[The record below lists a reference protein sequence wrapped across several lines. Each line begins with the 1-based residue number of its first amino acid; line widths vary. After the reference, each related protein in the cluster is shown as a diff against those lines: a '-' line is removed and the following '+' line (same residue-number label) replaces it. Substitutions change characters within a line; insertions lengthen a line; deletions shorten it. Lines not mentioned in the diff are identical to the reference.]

1 MRLPNVQLD
10 MRAERLEGPDSC
22 VCVSEMTMRGEA
34 DVCRRELEKR
44 DAHMRPD
51 FPITLWHT
59 EDPAD
64 YIIKLSYEHHFSTAP
79 NRACERS
86 RLILHFVGMRSAQ
99 SLTAKANAPLM
110 FFSRS
115 PINQILLR
123 SRSHIIIILFLFIMK
138 LLNQCLN

>member
-79 NRACERS
+79 KRACERS
-86 RLILHFVGMRSAQ
+86 RLILHFVGMRSVAHSQSKRSANVLLTLTDQPNPAQ
-99 SLTAKANAPLM
+99 ITL
-110 FFSRS
+110 
-115 PINQILLR
+115 
-123 SRSHIIIILFLFIMK
+123 SHYYNFVPVYNETIE
-138 LLNQCLN
+138 